1 MIAEQ
6 LDLFVDDAERC
17 ATPTRQSATGVV
29 ERTARRLGYD
39 YVALCAHC
47 GYAVVLV
54 GRWRPDGWLHRETG
68 RERCAVAALAMR
80 ARYPLEVGR

>member
-6 LDLFVDDAERC
+6 LDLFVDGDRYAL
-17 ATPTRQSATGVV
+17 PTRQSATGVV

-47 GYAVVLV
+47 GCAVVLV
-54 GRWRPDGWLHRETG
+54 GRWRPDGWFHRETG
-68 RERCAVAALAMR
+68 RERCAVSALAQR
-80 ARYPLEVGR
+80 ARYGLEVAR